1 MTDVARSASPFASDS
16 PAAALVGM
24 AALFGSIVALCVGTS
39 YAKQLFP
46 SVGAEGAT
54 ALRVA
59 FSAIALCAIWRP
71 WRARLSR
78 RDLRAVAL
86 YGATI
91 GTMNLLFYKS
101 IETIPLGLAI
111 AIEFS
116 GPLAVALA
124 SSRRAVDFLWVALA
138 ALGLG
143 LLLPVSDVSSN
154 LDPAGVGYAIAAAI
168 CWAGYIFFGKRVGH
182 LHGGRTVALGMT
194 FAAVVAV
201 PAGAV
206 GAGTALLA
214 PAVLVFGAGVAL
226 VSSALPYSLEMVA
239 LKRLPPHAFGVF
251 LSLEP
256 AVGALAGL
264 GLLGERLSAIEWLA
278 ITLVVAASAGVAVS
292 THRARID
299 ANAQAMSA

>member
-1 MTDVARSASPFASDS
+1 MTDAARTVSPFDVAS

-24 AALFGSIVALCVGTS
+24 GALFGSIVALCVGTS
-39 YAKQLFP
+39 FAKQLFP
-46 SVGAEGAT
+46 VVGAEGAT

-71 WRARLSR
+71 WRAKLSR
-78 RDLRAVAL
+78 KDLGAVAL
-86 YGATI
+86 YGVTI

-101 IETIPLGLAI
+101 LETIPLGLAI

-124 SSRRAVDFLWVALA
+124 SSRRVVDLLWVALA

-143 LLLPVSDVSSN
+143 LLLPVADVSSN
-154 LDPAGVGYAIAAAI
+154 LDPLGVAYAIGAAL
-168 CWAGYIFFGKRVGH
+168 CWMGYIVFGQRVGH

-194 FAAVVAV
+194 FAALVAT
-201 PAGAV
+201 PAGVMTA
-206 GAGTALLA
+206 GAAMLDPAILA
-214 PAVLVFGAGVAL
+214 FGAVVAL

-239 LKRLPPHAFGVF
+239 LKRLPRHAFGVF

-264 GLLGERLSAIEWLA
+264 TLLGERLSVIEWLA
-278 ITLVVAASAGVAVS
+278 ITLVVAASAGVAIS
-292 THRARID
+292 THRARIE